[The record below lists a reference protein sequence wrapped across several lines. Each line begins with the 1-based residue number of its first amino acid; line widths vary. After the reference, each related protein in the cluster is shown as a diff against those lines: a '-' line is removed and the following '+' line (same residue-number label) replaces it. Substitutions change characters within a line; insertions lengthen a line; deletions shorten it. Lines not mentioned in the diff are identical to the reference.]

1 MASPPPAP
9 ATVHQSTTT
18 APANTSPLQISW
30 NTQDAAV
37 LQGYRRAYHLDTPAA
52 FKNPLSHVVLN
63 QGIGRLSPT
72 MARKKDKRRVKKEQL
87 ALAVRKNF
95 NAQAVTET
103 NCIVDWIYT
112 VKNQGRSAYIE
123 ADQHILTEAQ
133 TKSSASDSHRN
144 ENESEHAHLHRTFR
158 SFTSI
163 PWPRYGTEPLHH
175 FIMSISIGQA

>member
-1 MASPPPAP
+1 MILSLHEGAYVDRSF
-9 ATVHQSTTT
+9 S
-18 APANTSPLQISW
+18 QISW
-30 NTQDAAV
+30 GTQDATV

-112 VKNQGRSAYIE
+112 VKNQGGARPSAASRY
-123 ADQHILTEAQ
+123 DKLTEA
-133 TKSSASDSHRN
+133 
-144 ENESEHAHLHRTFR
+144 
-158 SFTSI
+158 
-163 PWPRYGTEPLHH
+163 
-175 FIMSISIGQA
+175 